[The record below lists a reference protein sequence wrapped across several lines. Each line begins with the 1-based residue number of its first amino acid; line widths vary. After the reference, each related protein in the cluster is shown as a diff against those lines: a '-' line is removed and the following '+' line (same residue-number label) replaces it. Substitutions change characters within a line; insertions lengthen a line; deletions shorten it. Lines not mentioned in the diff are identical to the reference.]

1 MTHSGKAVALVQ
13 QLHLDGYNQSQI
25 SRMTGIN
32 RSSVG
37 EWIRDGRDPSL
48 VTASHA
54 SNECDLRGALP
65 RQAYVYLLG
74 LYLGDG
80 CISRCPR
87 DVFKLRITCCD
98 AYPHLMELCE
108 EAMLSVL
115 PNRVGRVHRVG
126 CTELYSHSKH
136 WPCLFPQHGPG
147 KKHERL
153 IVLAQWQRELVEQHP
168 EELLRGLIHSDGCRS
183 INVATGGRRPY
194 WYWRYTFTNV
204 SADIR
209 GIFCAA
215 CDQLGIEWRQMNAK
229 NISVAKRA
237 SVAFMDTFIGPKY

>member
-1 MTHSGKAVALVQ
+1 VTHPGTTVAVVQ
-13 QLHLDGYNQSQI
+13 QLHLAGYNQSQI

-37 EWIRDGRDPSL
+37 EWIRGGRTRSQGSC
-48 VTASHA
+48 SHEVDQCA
-54 SNECDLRGALP
+54 RRTTLP
-65 RQAYVYLLG
+65 GPAYVYLLG

-80 CISRCPR
+80 CISTCPR

-98 AYPHLMELCE
+98 AYPHLMDLCE
-108 EAMLSVL
+108 EAMVAVL

-147 KKHERL
+147 RKHERS
-153 IVLAQWQRELVEQHP
+153 IVLAPWQLELVEQHP
-168 EELLRGLIHSDGCRS
+168 KELLRGLIHSDGCRS
-183 INVATGGRRPY
+183 INTATGGRRKY
-194 WYWRYTFTNV
+194 WYWRYMFTNV
-204 SADIR
+204 SEDIR
-209 GIFCAA
+209 GLFCST

-237 SVAFMDTFIGPKY
+237 SVEFMDTFIGPKY